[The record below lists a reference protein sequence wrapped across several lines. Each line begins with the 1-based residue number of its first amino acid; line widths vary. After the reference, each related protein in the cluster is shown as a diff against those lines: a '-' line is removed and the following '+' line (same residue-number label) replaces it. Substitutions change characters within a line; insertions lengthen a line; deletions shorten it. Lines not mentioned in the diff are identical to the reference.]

1 MYTLDLLQELSH
13 MIKEANKFQDLHDE
27 LASWTQESQ
36 GYSSSLK
43 VSELKTSEETVLQC
57 ECEGRKVSLSN
68 LKAVGRRNSPLL
80 GGEPALVFYSVF
92 SRLDTTH
99 LLKEGQSSL

>member
-1 MYTLDLLQELSH
+1 
-13 MIKEANKFQDLHDE
+13 MIKEASKFQDLQDK

-36 GYSSSLK
+36 RYSSSLK

-80 GGEPALVFYSVF
+80 GGEPALVFYSAF
-92 SRLDTTH
+92 SRMDPPT
-99 LLKEGQSSL
+99 